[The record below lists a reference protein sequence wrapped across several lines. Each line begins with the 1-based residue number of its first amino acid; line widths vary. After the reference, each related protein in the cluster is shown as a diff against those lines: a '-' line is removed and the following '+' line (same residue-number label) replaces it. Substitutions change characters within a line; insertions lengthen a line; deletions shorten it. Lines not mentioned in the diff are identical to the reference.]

1 MSGKVYH
8 NDIMDKGLEQLSSS
22 ANWGG
27 GVLKMTVCAGKPANV
42 TEASTLYPSGK
53 RASDEISIAGGD
65 VSLGNRSGGGREVT
79 LAAKSGT
86 VGVNVPALS
95 NGTATAGSA
104 TTLTDSGKSWTTNAY
119 AGKVARITGG
129 TGAGQVGYITS
140 NTATVLTFSNTLATP
155 LDNTSVYE
163 VREDLHIALYDGGG
177 SPRLLIVNEETSDQ
191 VLTNGNPINVP
202 QQKFGFAS
210 PT

>member
-8 NDIMDKGLEQLSSS
+8 NDIMDKGLEQLSNS

-27 GVLKMTVCAGKPANV
+27 SSLKMAVCAGKPANV
-42 TEASTLYPSGK
+42 SEASTLYPSGK
-53 RASDEISIAGGD
+53 RVSAEITIAGGD

-86 VGVNVPALS
+86 VGVDVPALS

-104 TTLTDSGKSWTTNAY
+104 TTLTDSGKSWTTNAF

-129 TGAGQVGYITS
+129 TGAGQVGYIAS
-140 NTATVLTFSNTLATP
+140 NTATVLTLSNTLGTA
-155 LDNTSVYE
+155 LDNTSMYE
-163 VREDLHIALYDGGG
+163 VREDLHIALYDGGV
-177 SPRLLIVNEETSDQ
+177 SSRLLIVNEETSDQ